1 MRLVIIGAGPGGYVA
16 ALKAARLGAT
26 VTVIED
32 TEVGGT
38 CLNRGCIPTKTL
50 LASSEAF
57 AKARQLE
64 KYGIELKG
72 TLTPNLAR
80 MMERKDGVVGIQVK
94 GIRALFKSWG
104 ITLVEGTGRLLGG
117 MRVEATRKDGSTEMF
132 HADKV
137 IIATGSR
144 PAQMSAF
151 PLDGTHIL
159 SSDDAFGLRE
169 IPGSMIIVG
178 AGVIG
183 CEWACIFGE
192 LGTEIT
198 MVETLPRVIAT
209 EDRDISDLLAR
220 EFKKKKIRILTNVRV
235 ESVSTLPE
243 GVAALLDNGMKLKA
257 ERMLVSIGRALNTEN
272 IGLET
277 LGIAQGD
284 HGEIR
289 VDERMQTDVEGV
301 YAVGDVTGGMLL
313 AHVASREGM
322 VAASNACGKT
332 ERMQYETV
340 PAAIFTLPEIASV
353 GLPEFR
359 AKEMGIRT
367 RTGHFPVRGL
377 GKAHALGEIAGLFK
391 VVADYESDKVLG
403 VHIIGARASDVIHEA
418 ALALQK
424 GLTVRDMAGTI
435 HAHPTLSEGLAEAA
449 EDVHGQA
456 LHVPNR

>member
-1 MRLVIIGAGPGGYVA
+1 MRIVIIGAGPGGYVA

-50 LASSEAF
+50 LASSEAL

-64 KYGIELKG
+64 KYGVEFKG
-72 TLTPNLAR
+72 TLTPNLSR
-80 MMERKDGVVGIQVK
+80 MMERKDVVVSIQVK

-104 ITLVEGTGRLLGG
+104 ITLVEGKGKLLGG
-117 MRVEATRKDGSTEMF
+117 MRIEATRKDGSTEVF
-132 HADKV
+132 HADKI

-144 PAQMSAF
+144 PAQMPAF
-151 PLDGTHIL
+151 PSDGTHIL
-159 SSDDAFGLRE
+159 SSDDAFGLRD
-169 IPGSMIIVG
+169 IPRSMIIVG

-183 CEWACIFGE
+183 CEWACIFRE

-198 MVETLPRVIAT
+198 MVETLPRAIAT
-209 EDRDISDLLAR
+209 EDKEISDLLAR
-220 EFKKKKIRILTNVRV
+220 EFKKKQIRLLTNVRV
-235 ESVSTLPE
+235 ESVSTGPE
-243 GVAALLDNGMKLKA
+243 GVSVLLDDGSETKA
-257 ERMLVSIGRALNTEN
+257 ERMLLAVGRALNTET

-277 LGIAQGD
+277 LGIAQGE
-284 HGEIR
+284 HGEIQ
-289 VDERMQTDVEGV
+289 VDDRMQTNIEGV
-301 YAVGDVTGGMLL
+301 YAVGDVTGGILL
-313 AHVASREGM
+313 AHVASREGI
-322 VAASNACGKT
+322 VAVSNACGKA

-353 GLPEFR
+353 GLREFQ
-359 AKEMGIRT
+359 AEDMGIKT

-377 GKAHALGEIAGLFK
+377 GKAHALGEIAGFFK
-391 VVADYESDKVLG
+391 VVADYKSDKILG

-424 GLTVRDMAGTI
+424 GLSVKDIAGTI
-435 HAHPTLSEGLAEAA
+435 HAHLTLSEGLVEAA
-449 EDVHGQA
+449 EDVHGEA
-456 LHVPNR
+456 LHLPKR

>member
-72 TLTPNLAR
+72 TLTPNLAW

-169 IPGSMIIVG
+169 IPGSVIIVG